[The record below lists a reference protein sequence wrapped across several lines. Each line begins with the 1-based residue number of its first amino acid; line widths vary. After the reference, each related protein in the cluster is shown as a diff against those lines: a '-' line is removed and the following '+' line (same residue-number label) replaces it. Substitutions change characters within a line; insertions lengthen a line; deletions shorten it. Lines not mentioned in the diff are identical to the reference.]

1 MARAIRDKKIDTRSA
16 RGQLSVRT
24 EPYWARMMKGCYVG
38 YRKPSHGSGSWIARF
53 RDATGRQNFQS
64 ISAADDTIEANGVT
78 VLTFDQAQER
88 ARVWYEEMALG
99 DDLPRIRGPYTVTD
113 CMTDYLIWATQHR
126 KSAEHLNT
134 YISAF
139 ILPQLGKVNT
149 SKLTAAMLR
158 KWHHAIASQPPRLR
172 TGKGQPQQLKAEDPD
187 LAEALRKRRLRANR
201 HLVTL
206 KAALTRA
213 WRDGRIAHN
222 DAWVRIQPFPGTERR
237 RSRFL
242 TNEEARRLLKASPP
256 ELRDL
261 VRLALLTGA
270 RYGELCTLNVN
281 DFQSDAGTLFVRDS
295 KSGKPRHIILNDEG
309 AQFCRQA
316 ILGRP
321 GEEPLLRRT
330 NGGRWSRDHHR
341 RPFKEAVARAGL
353 DQLFTFHE
361 LRHTW
366 ASLTIMAGA
375 PLMVVAQNLGHR
387 DTRMVELHY
396 GHLADSFVRRVI
408 RETAPSF
415 GLVDD
420 SRVVPIRG

>member
-1 MARAIRDKKIDTRSA
+1 
-16 RGQLSVRT
+16 
-24 EPYWARMMKGCYVG
+24 
-38 YRKPSHGSGSWIARF
+38 
-53 RDATGRQNFQS
+53 
-64 ISAADDTIEANGVT
+64 
-78 VLTFDQAQER
+78 
-88 ARVWYEEMALG
+88 
-99 DDLPRIRGPYTVTD
+99 
-113 CMTDYLIWATQHR
+113 MTDYLAWATQHR
-126 KSAEHLNT
+126 KSANHLKT
-134 YISAF
+134 YIRAF
-139 ILPQLGKVNT
+139 ILPQLGKIDT
-149 SKLTAAMLR
+149 AKLTAALLR
-158 KWHHAIASQPPRLR
+158 KWHHAIAAQPPRLR

-187 LAEALRKRRLRANR
+187 PAEARRKRCLRANR
-201 HLVTL
+201 HLVIL

-222 DAWVRIQPFPGTERR
+222 DAWVRIQPYPGTERR

-242 TNEEARRLLKASPP
+242 NNEEARRLLEASSP
-256 ELRDL
+256 EMRDL

-270 RYGELCTLNVN
+270 RYGELCTLNVS

-309 AQFCRQA
+309 VRFCRQL

-321 GEEPLLRRT
+321 GGEPLIRRA
-330 NGGRWSRDHHR
+330 NDRRWSRDHHR
-341 RPFKEAVARAGL
+341 RLFKEAVVRAGL
-353 DQLFTFHE
+353 DQSFTFHE

-408 RETAPSF
+408 RETAPTF
-415 GLVDD
+415 GLIDD
-420 SRVVPIRG
+420 DKVVPIRS